1 MQLHSQPPVP
11 ASEPAPAAA
20 QEVPIPEEHQVLRTA
35 RNHSTS
41 THAANPT
48 RLIPPVYYVIKRFPD
63 LLKFNWFN
71 LNCSIFCGTC
81 KHRA

>member
-1 MQLHSQPPVP
+1 MQLHSQPLCLP
-11 ASEPAPAAA
+11 AS
-20 QEVPIPEEHQVLRTA
+20 QQQCREVSSPEEHQVLRTA
-35 RNHSTS
+35 RNPSTS
-41 THAANPT
+41 THTQQSPT

-71 LNCSIFCGTC
+71 LNCSIFCGTR